1 MTRLAALYDIHG
13 NLPALEAVLAGVRA
27 AGIDEVII
35 GGDVLPGP
43 MPRESLALVL
53 DLGIPTR
60 ITKAEIK

>member
-1 MTRLAALYDIHG
+1 MATCRRSRRSS
-13 NLPALEAVLAGVRA
+13 PASVRA